1 MDGDLREQTCFRFYQ
16 VMAKKLPSLSRNEL
30 EEGLSSLKCNSPQ
43 VRLSGFWN
51 LESFCFWN
59 RKSWALETGIQ
70 HKESGIPLTIGIGDP
85 SSTDKESGIQNLESR
100 VQNTRLSWIFY
111 KGQKGDT
118 GRDHQNNLT
127 ENTSFN
133 IKRIEAFIYRDVTQH
148 FAMKYLTLL
157 TFSCGTL

>member
-30 EEGLSSLKCNSPQ
+30 EEGLSSLKSNSPQ

-70 HKESGIPLTIGIGDP
+70 HKESGIPLTIGLRNRDPLRASHESPGNFSQGDL
-85 SSTDKESGIQNLESR
+85 TGFIQKIA
-100 VQNTRLSWIFY
+100 TIF
-111 KGQKGDT
+111 
-118 GRDHQNNLT
+118 
-127 ENTSFN
+127 
-133 IKRIEAFIYRDVTQH
+133 
-148 FAMKYLTLL
+148 
-157 TFSCGTL
+157 

>member
-1 MDGDLREQTCFRFYQ
+1 MEKFFGGKQEGLLWEMCKGKWRICENSIIDPFIVWLNGWMEGDLREQTCFRFYQ

-70 HKESGIPLTIGIGDP
+70 HKESGIPLTIGLRNRDPLRASHESPGNFSQGDL
-85 SSTDKESGIQNLESR
+85 TGFIQKIA
-100 VQNTRLSWIFY
+100 TIF
-111 KGQKGDT
+111 
-118 GRDHQNNLT
+118 
-127 ENTSFN
+127 
-133 IKRIEAFIYRDVTQH
+133 
-148 FAMKYLTLL
+148 
-157 TFSCGTL
+157 